1 LLISGAGTDPVV
13 GGASAAASMVLII
26 APIGSGAPGLAKA
39 GGRSGK
45 FFN

>member
-1 LLISGAGTDPVV
+1 V
-13 GGASAAASMVLII
+13 GGVSAAASIVLII
-26 APIGSGAPGLAKA
+26 APIGSGAPGLAKL